1 MNFHELLEKYKSN
14 TATPEEIRMVEEELE
29 KYESITEYYT
39 DQMGE
44 NLNLDLLSETE
55 ESEIKNVKKHVNRKL
70 RRNIF
75 ISILSILVLSG
86 SNSDYQSE
94 LLRPQSRNSHG

>member
-55 ESEIKNVKKHVNRKL
+55 ESEIDRK
-70 RRNIF
+70 
-75 ISILSILVLSG
+75 SVV
-86 SNSDYQSE
+86 
-94 LLRPQSRNSHG
+94 

>member
-55 ESEIKNVKKHVNRKL
+55 ESEIKNVKKTRK
-70 RRNIF
+70 
-75 ISILSILVLSG
+75 
-86 SNSDYQSE
+86 
-94 LLRPQSRNSHG
+94 P